1 MESKPEST
9 DNSGNINDA
18 ARNLLKSVSSF
29 LIGLLSIAQDVD
41 KSEAEANIR
50 SDVEFKGFNIWILFC
65 SVLICSIGLN
75 LNSTAVVIGAMLIS
89 PLMGPLVGTGF
100 SVGTFDRDLL
110 IKSLKNLSNALII
123 SLLASYIFFSLA
135 PTSHDQSE
143 LLARTRPNLLDL
155 FVALFGGFA
164 GILAVTRRIK
174 TNVIPGVAIA
184 TALMPPLCTA
194 GYALAAANWT
204 FFLGAFYLF
213 FINSVMIAFSAL
225 IVVWYLR
232 FPKATYINQRTRRLV
247 RIGIIIFIGI
257 VAVPSAWMYARALRE
272 TIFMNRANGFIDQ
285 QITVD
290 GRKIFDPELIY
301 GRDSSYIRLFVYGK
315 PFTDQQ
321 IDSFRQILSN
331 YGIFRTD
338 LQIENMGSIDESRSQ
353 VRMKELEIS
362 QKQQVLSDIQLQL
375 MKRTEEVDFLSE
387 RLKQVEG
394 KLIDSDQLN
403 KEALVQ
409 YPELDRITYNWE
421 LQSDDSIS
429 AIPTFILYFKT
440 GTRIRER
447 SMTRDRV
454 NEWLKVKY
462 EEKFDSIQ
470 VFTIGD

>member
-1 MESKPEST
+1 MIRAFDK
-9 DNSGNINDA
+9 
-18 ARNLLKSVSSF
+18 F
-29 LIGLLSIAQDVD
+29 L
-41 KSEAEANIR
+41 
-50 SDVEFKGFNIWILFC
+50 SD
-65 SVLICSIGLN
+65 
-75 LNSTAVVIGAMLIS
+75 LIS
-89 PLMGPLVGTGF
+89 R
-100 SVGTFDRDLL
+100 S
-110 IKSLKNLSNALII
+110 
-123 SLLASYIFFSLA
+123 
-135 PTSHDQSE
+135 
-143 LLARTRPNLLDL
+143 
-155 FVALFGGFA
+155 
-164 GILAVTRRIK
+164 
-174 TNVIPGVAIA
+174 
-184 TALMPPLCTA
+184 
-194 GYALAAANWT
+194 
-204 FFLGAFYLF
+204 
-213 FINSVMIAFSAL
+213 
-225 IVVWYLR
+225 
-232 FPKATYINQRTRRLV
+232 
-247 RIGIIIFIGI
+247 
-257 VAVPSAWMYARALRE
+257 
-272 TIFMNRANGFIDQ
+272 
-285 QITVD
+285 
-290 GRKIFDPELIY
+290 
-301 GRDSSYIRLFVYGK
+301 
-315 PFTDQQ
+315 
-321 IDSFRQILSN
+321 LSN